1 MKNLD
6 DFIGDNKKSP
16 IDFSCQCTSCHGTNT
31 KVYKS
36 EDQDTFSAKC
46 EDCGNKFYFKL
57 PGRGSAF

>member
-6 DFIGDNKKSP
+6 DFIGENSKNS

-36 EDQDTFSAKC
+36 EDTDTFSAKC
-46 EDCGNKFYFKL
+46 DDCGNKFYFKL
-57 PGRGSAF
+57 PGMGAAF